1 MGVLLVIADLLR
13 SLLIGVRLV
22 GVLVPK
28 PIGLL
33 LRFVSVIFGYY
44 LA

>member
-1 MGVLLVIADLLR
+1 MGVLFVIADLLT
-13 SLLIGVRLV
+13 SLFIGVRLV
-22 GVLVPK
+22 GVIVPK

-33 LRFVSVIFGYY
+33 LRSRSVFIGYC